1 MNFISKSPLLGFFF
15 LESINTIY
23 STITDTYNHIFE
35 MDDLGEWSKSIKVL
49 KIIREKQGADGE
61 DSLSKYMVLKAN
73 SIF

>member
-1 MNFISKSPLLGFFF
+1 
-15 LESINTIY
+15 
-23 STITDTYNHIFE
+23 